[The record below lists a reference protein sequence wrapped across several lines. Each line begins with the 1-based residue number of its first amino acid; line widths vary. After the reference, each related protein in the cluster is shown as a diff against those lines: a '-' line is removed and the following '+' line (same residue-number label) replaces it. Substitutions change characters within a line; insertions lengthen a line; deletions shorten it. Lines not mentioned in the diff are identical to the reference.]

1 MSHDRSASSPRSD
14 VVVRPARADDRAF
27 VLGLVPRL
35 HGFGLPSWRT
45 AAQLDRS
52 ERDEL
57 ARAFDAIDRAAFPDD
72 ETLVVAELASV
83 RAGFLHALTRADF
96 FEQRPAGHVSTIVV
110 AAEAEGR
117 GVGRAL
123 LDAAEAWARSRG
135 YPTLGLNVFERNARA
150 RAAYERSG
158 FGLETLRY
166 VKRLAT
172 EPSPPARDATET
184 S

>member
-1 MSHDRSASSPRSD
+1 MSDDRTMSRSD
-14 VVVRPARADDRAF
+14 VTVRPARPDDRDF

-35 HGFGLPSWRT
+35 HDFVLPPWRT

-57 ARAFDAIDRAAFPDD
+57 TRAFDAIDGGALPAD
-72 ETLVVAELASV
+72 EMLIVAELAGR

-110 AAEAEGR
+110 APEAEGR

-123 LDAAEAWARSRG
+123 LDAAESWARSRG

-158 FGLETLRY
+158 FALETLRY
-166 VKRLAT
+166 VKRLRV
-172 EPSPPARDATET
+172 EP
-184 S
+184 

>member
-1 MSHDRSASSPRSD
+1 MSDDRTTSRSD
-14 VVVRPARADDRAF
+14 VTVRPGHGDDRAF

-35 HGFGLPSWRT
+35 HGFALPPWRT
-45 AAQLDRS
+45 AAQLERS

-57 ARAFDAIDRAAFPDD
+57 ARVFDAIDRGAFPGD
-72 ETLVVAELASV
+72 ETLVVAELAGS

-110 AAEAEGR
+110 APEAEGR

-158 FGLETLRY
+158 FGLETLHY
-166 VKRLAT
+166 VKRLGA
-172 EPSPPARDATET
+172 EP
-184 S
+184 